1 MKNENKST
9 ITNWEIFCNLLRQT
23 KRQGIEEL
31 ITYLDNSD
39 FKVAPA
45 STKFHGSY
53 EGGLLEHSLNVY
65 NECLKQHKLIELFNI
80 QSDTLIITALL
91 HDICKTNFYQMEM
104 RNVKENGQWVQKEVY
119 TVNDLF
125 PIGHAEKSIIIAQ
138 QFIQLSDVEIAMIR
152 GHMGGWVSDQYFNPS
167 QLYDKYPE
175 ALILQIADMTATYV
189 LESPGLLEEY
199 RSNLNKYNNVV

>member
-23 KRQGIEEL
+23 KRPGIEEL

-65 NECLKQHKLIELFNI
+65 NECLNQHKLIELFNI
-80 QSDTLIITALL
+80 QPDTLIITALL

>member
-1 MKNENKST
+1 M
-9 ITNWEIFCNLLRQT
+9 
-23 KRQGIEEL
+23 
-31 ITYLDNSD
+31 
-39 FKVAPA
+39 
-45 STKFHGSY
+45 
-53 EGGLLEHSLNVY
+53 Y

-80 QSDTLIITALL
+80 QPDTLIITALL

-104 RNVKENGQWVQKEVY
+104 RNIKENGQWVQKEVY

-125 PIGHAEKSIIIAQ
+125 PIGHA
-138 QFIQLSDVEIAMIR
+138 EIAMIR

>member
-1 MKNENKST
+1 MKNENKSV
-9 ITNWEIFCNLLRQT
+9 ITNWDIFCNLLRST
-23 KRQGIEEL
+23 KRQGVEEL

-39 FKVAPA
+39 FKIAPA
-45 STKFHGSY
+45 STKYHGSY

-65 NECLKQHKLIELFNI
+65 NECLKQNKLIELFNI
-80 QSDTLIITALL
+80 QQDTIIITALL